1 MSSGLNP
8 DEEREKERQQRDGE
22 LLRQISTPNV
32 ATVVLLAALVKDF
45 SPSQIR
51 ANSTPLARWMLGF
64 FFFSLLCAMGGLF
77 FNVTLGRRVAK
88 GVRAIAAVAYL
99 FLE

>member
-32 ATVVLLAALVKDF
+32 ATIVLLAALEAA
-45 SPSQIR
+45 PI
-51 ANSTPLARWMLGF
+51 
-64 FFFSLLCAMGGLF
+64 GGQLF
-77 FNVTLGRRVAK
+77 AHDISRRDCTA
-88 GVRAIAAVAYL
+88 
-99 FLE
+99 F

>member
-8 DEEREKERQQRDGE
+8 DEKREKERQQRDDE

-45 SPSQIR
+45 SPTQIE
-51 ANSTPLARWMLGF
+51 ANSTLLARRMLGF
-64 FFFSLLCAMGGLF
+64 FFFSPLCAMGGLF
-77 FNVTLGRRVAK
+77 FDVTLGRRVL
-88 GVRAIAAVAYL
+88 GPSL
-99 FLE
+99 P